1 MMVPEPHQRPP
12 SSQAGPRTYRMC
24 RTISETS
31 SLQPPQEETRV
42 RRRSR
47 SLNVRFAESHLCSR
61 NPSRSHINRT
71 PSRTTPGRNTPS
83 RTPSQRTQASCSVL
97 VPPHH
102 RVSPGRGPTDHTC
115 CRVHQVVQ
123 EPRHAPAPPT
133 LRTSAKT
140 QSGRG
145 RRSSPPPPSSPHHHS
160 ALDLSEDH
168 GESSDRG
175 RESRVRSLLKGV
187 GSLLRSS
194 KRRLRTPSVSLMI
207 VQQCT
212 VTVKS
217 PVTYL
222 FSGGSLNPK
231 HRK

>member
-47 SLNVRFAESHLCSR
+47 SLNVRFAEGVCSR
-61 NPSRSHINRT
+61 TPSRSHINRT
-71 PSRTTPGRNTPS
+71 PSRNTPCRNTPN

-97 VPPHH
+97 VPPQH
-102 RVSPGRGPTDHTC
+102 RVSPNRSHSDHPC
-115 CRVHQVVQ
+115 CRIHQEGQ
-123 EPRHAPAPPT
+123 ESRHAPAPPA
-133 LRTSAKT
+133 LRTGT
-140 QSGRG
+140 RNQSGRG

-194 KRRLRTPSVSLMI
+194 KRRLRTPSVSLLTS
-207 VQQCT
+207 QQSWS
-212 VTVKS
+212 KILS
-217 PVTYL
+217 PIL
-222 FSGGSLNPK
+222 SSDEALD
-231 HRK
+231 